1 MKYLKTEFVVVF
13 VLAAILAGNAY
24 SYPQGTQTE
33 TLTGPWELSV
43 QAQHGTNG
51 ISFPIS
57 VEDENK
63 PGTLKGNLP
72 IAGKPMR
79 VQLQE
84 YLPDLQWETNIAHKD
99 NGGIIAEM
107 HITGNG
113 LDRKL
118 FLDSE
123 DDKKKSITATG
134 IGSLSV
140 HKFYDKSLVKKI
152 ADQIADPKALGII
165 SVWLKG
171 SDQPVEFLATET
183 GTLIVPATNYR
194 ITIQQ
199 YVPHYSIDTDTRQVV
214 SISDKPVNP
223 AIKIKTE
230 IDGEAAEQW
239 LWSKFPSHPHGGTE
253 LPFRIEYFAF
263 KLGAKGDHLLAGA
276 KGSQVYIF
284 YIKDGQTVAE
294 KAQIDKPY
302 FFKDKTYSFR
312 LMKIRQQAAIE
323 TKWSNKSESLKNPA
337 IIASIVQNGHQR
349 QAVLELNKAYNAQT
363 ETGMLTILFRKQQNN
378 RKYGTSQY

>member
-24 SYPQGTQTE
+24 SYAQGVQAE

-57 VEDENK
+57 VEDGNK
-63 PGTLKGNLP
+63 STRLNSTLPVL
-72 IAGKPMR
+72 GKPIR

-99 NGGIIAEM
+99 NGGIIAEI

-113 LDRKL
+113 LDQKL
-118 FLDSE
+118 FVDSE
-123 DDKKKSITATG
+123 DDEKKSITATG
-134 IGSLSV
+134 IGGLSAR
-140 HKFYDKSLVKKI
+140 KFYDKNLVKKI
-152 ADQIADPKALGII
+152 VDQIADPKVLGII

-171 SDQPVEFLATET
+171 SDQPVEFLATEA
-183 GTLIVPATNYR
+183 GTFIIPATNYR
-194 ITIQQ
+194 ITIGQ

-214 SISDKPVNP
+214 SVSDKPVNP

-239 LWSKFPSHPHGGTE
+239 LWSKFPSHPHGGAE

-263 KLGAKGDHLLAGA
+263 KLGAEGDHLLAGA
-276 KGSQVYIF
+276 KGSQVYMF
-284 YIKDGQTVAE
+284 YVKDGQTVAE

-302 FFKDKTYSFR
+302 FFKDETYSFR
-312 LMKIRQQAAIE
+312 LTEIRQQAAIE
-323 TKWSNKSESLKNPA
+323 TKWSNKSESLNNPA
-337 IIASIVQNGHQR
+337 IIASILQNGHQR
-349 QAVLELNKAYNAQT
+349 QAILELNKPYNYQT
-363 ETGMLTILFRKQQNN
+363 ETEPMIFVFRKKQGGEKMEHLVN
-378 RKYGTSQY
+378 